1 MIVFSEQKIL
11 ISLFL
16 FFHYKLHQLNSPYF
30 TTQLLTES
38 PGYRNICWL
47 IDDLSE
53 FNSNFS

>member
-16 FFHYKLHQLNSPYF
+16 FFHYILHQLNSPYF
-30 TTQLLTES
+30 TAQLPTES
-38 PGYRNICWL
+38 PGSRNICWL

-53 FNSNFS
+53 LNANFL

>member
-16 FFHYKLHQLNSPYF
+16 FFHYKLHQLNSLYY
-30 TTQLLTES
+30 TTQLLMES

-47 IDDLSE
+47 IDGLSE
-53 FNSNFS
+53 LNVIFL